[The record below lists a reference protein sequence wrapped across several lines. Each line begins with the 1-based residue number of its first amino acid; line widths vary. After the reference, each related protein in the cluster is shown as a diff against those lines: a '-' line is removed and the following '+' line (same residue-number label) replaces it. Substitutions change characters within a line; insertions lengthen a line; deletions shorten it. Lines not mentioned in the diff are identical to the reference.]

1 MRSGNYFNRIVFAG
15 ILFLICM
22 MWTAPQVPAAE
33 AALGEETP
41 TVGDLYILGSYEQN
55 GDPADGS
62 EDLEWIVLDVQ
73 EERILLLSL
82 YAIDCMAY
90 HKENLPVTWE
100 ESSVREWLD
109 QAFYPAAFSEAER
122 EEILA
127 GDLQNPDNPEYR
139 TAGGNET
146 KDRVFLLS
154 IQEAQAYFSKNALAG
169 YSTCQATEA
178 AKSHGIWTESGSG
191 NCWWWL
197 RSPGRYKD
205 SAAGVGHTGVVG
217 TYGTMVSQTVYGV
230 RPAMWVKT
238 PAMEELEEAAQTEPE
253 TIYEDLTVGMTGP
266 EVERLQTALIEA
278 GYLQE
283 SADGQYG
290 PKTQA
295 AVAAFQ
301 EAGGLEVTGTADS
314 RTQEEL
320 YGLSEVK
327 R

>member
-1 MRSGNYFNRIVFAG
+1 MKSGNCINRIVFAG

-22 MWTAPQVPAAE
+22 MWAAPQVPAAE
-33 AALGEETP
+33 AVSEEGNIA
-41 TVGDLYILGSYEQN
+41 VGDLYILGSYEQN
-55 GDPADGS
+55 ADSADGS
-62 EDLEWIVLDVQ
+62 EELEWIVLDVQ
-73 EERILLLSL
+73 EERMLLLSL
-82 YAIDCMAY
+82 YAIDCPAY
-90 HKENLPVTWE
+90 HEEDVPVTWE
-100 ESSVREWLD
+100 ESSVRKWLE
-109 QAFYPAAFSEAER
+109 QVFYTSAFSGAEK

-127 GDLQNPDNPEYR
+127 GDLQNPDNPEYG
-139 TAGGNET
+139 TAGGNDT

-154 IQEAQAYFSKNALAG
+154 IPEAQEYFSQNALAG
-169 YSTCQATEA
+169 YSTCQATSA
-178 AKSHGIWTESGSG
+178 AKDHGIWTESGSG

-197 RSPGRYKD
+197 RSPGRCKD

-230 RPAMWVKT
+230 RPAMWVKA
-238 PAMEELEEAAQTEPE
+238 PAVEETEEEAQTEPE
-253 TIYEDLTVGMTGP
+253 TIYEDLAIGMTGP

-283 SADGQYG
+283 PADGQYG
-290 PKTQA
+290 PITQA

-301 EAGGLEVTGTADS
+301 EAGGLEATGTADS

-320 YGLSEVK
+320 YGLSEIK